1 MIIVS
6 QDRETIINTN
16 NIQGIEITL
25 RTDGRWIIGTFGES
39 NGTVLGI
46 YEKRERAK
54 EILQEIEN
62 SIGMTE
68 MFNVISDT
76 EVQKQILENI
86 EKEKYTISRY
96 AMPRK

>member
-1 MIIVS
+1 MIIIS
-6 QDRETIINTN
+6 QDRESVVNTN
-16 NIQGIEITL
+16 NIQGIQITL
-25 RTDGRWIIGTFGES
+25 RTDGRWRIGAITETLGI
-39 NGTVLGI
+39 VLGI
-46 YEKRERAK
+46 YEKKERAK